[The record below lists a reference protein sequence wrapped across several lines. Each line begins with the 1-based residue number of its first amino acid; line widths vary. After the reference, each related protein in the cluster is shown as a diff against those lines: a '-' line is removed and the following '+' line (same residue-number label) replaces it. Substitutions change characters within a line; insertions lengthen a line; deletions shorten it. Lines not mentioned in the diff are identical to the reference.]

1 MSTVSLIPQEQE
13 TPTFLA
19 ETPRLHQRMEP
30 FLNACLFAVALLVL
44 ASYALVAMT
53 HGKDRFQV
61 NFISGIYTT
70 LAARLNDGVFYPPL
84 DDGTHYGGTRYMP
97 LPFVLQAGLERITG
111 DYLVAGKLL
120 AYGLTVVLGFE
131 LFVILRRIGCG
142 RGVALALISLV
153 LTSNAGFLA
162 TTTIRGDLLPVVLQL
177 AALLVGTP
185 ELTRQR
191 VGWAGLLSTLA
202 LLAKMTAGWAP
213 MALAIFYF
221 RRQKSCCAIFLA
233 AWLGSLTVTLGLL
246 HVASEGRMLANFTA
260 LSAAGVQ
267 GLGALVKAPLCLF
280 LQASQDG
287 VLQGFLIPAGIIG
300 CFYALQY
307 RQFTVYHGSLL
318 FCLPILFVIYADKGT
333 DFNHLLD
340 LIVLAVPLIGHLWV
354 GLSSAK
360 QRWPGLRSALVGA
373 LVWITASS
381 WANTLAAPV
390 RQAIDDLGAN
400 RSETRRPGKPLAHLI
415 SDQEPLLSEDPWVA
429 TAHGRVPCLLDPYA
443 LARLAE
449 RRPGFSA
456 RLLDSVR

>member
-1 MSTVSLIPQEQE
+1 MEFTAYLYHRTMPIDSRKRSAGCCLIRRWRGVWEKRPGSVCVNAIAGPPWCDDSRTTICVWPIQDEPADPKRVVTRPIRGRHTMSTVSLIPQEQE

-191 VGWAGLLSTLA
+191 VGWAG
-202 LLAKMTAGWAP
+202 
-213 MALAIFYF
+213 
-221 RRQKSCCAIFLA
+221 
-233 AWLGSLTVTLGLL
+233 
-246 HVASEGRMLANFTA
+246 
-260 LSAAGVQ
+260 
-267 GLGALVKAPLCLF
+267 
-280 LQASQDG
+280 
-287 VLQGFLIPAGIIG
+287 
-300 CFYALQY
+300 
-307 RQFTVYHGSLL
+307 
-318 FCLPILFVIYADKGT
+318 
-333 DFNHLLD
+333 
-340 LIVLAVPLIGHLWV
+340 
-354 GLSSAK
+354 
-360 QRWPGLRSALVGA
+360 
-373 LVWITASS
+373 
-381 WANTLAAPV
+381 
-390 RQAIDDLGAN
+390 
-400 RSETRRPGKPLAHLI
+400 
-415 SDQEPLLSEDPWVA
+415 
-429 TAHGRVPCLLDPYA
+429 
-443 LARLAE
+443 
-449 RRPGFSA
+449 
-456 RLLDSVR
+456 